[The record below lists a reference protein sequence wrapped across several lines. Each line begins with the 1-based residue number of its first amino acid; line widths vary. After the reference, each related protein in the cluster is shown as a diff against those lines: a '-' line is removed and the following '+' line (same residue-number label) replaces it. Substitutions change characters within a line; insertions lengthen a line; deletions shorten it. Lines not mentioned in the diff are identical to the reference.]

1 MKKLFLSLA
10 MLALTVGLH
19 AAPAT
24 EGDVFV
30 VPTAKSIKYG
40 KGVANITC
48 QAEVTTS
55 DSSLDYAAGYLKRS
69 LHMFGAPMHGESTPI
84 KLEIAKNKK
93 LGNEAYIL
101 EVKEK
106 QITISGQTPQAVLWG
121 IQTLLQIQDAKDARG
136 KFEIPVCKI
145 QDEPDYRMRGFMI
158 DVARKFIPMD
168 YLKNLVRTMS
178 YYKMNMLQIHL
189 NDNGFK
195 KYYHNNW
202 DETYAA
208 FRLESE
214 RFPELTAKDGHY
226 SKDEFR
232 RFVKESAKLG
242 VEIIPE
248 IDVPAHSLA
257 FSHFRPS
264 LCAPKFGVD
273 HLDLTNPEVVPFVD
287 SLFIEYMEGPDPV
300 FAGPRVHVG
309 TDEYSNADK
318 QVVELFRGF
327 TDHLIKLVESYGYQA
342 KLWGSLSHAN
352 GETPVKSENVIMDVW
367 NNGFANPKDMKEQGY
382 QLVSIPDGYVY
393 IVPAAGYYYDYLND
407 RFLYERWTPANIGG
421 VQFEEKDP
429 QIEGGCF
436 AVWNDVC
443 GNGISVGDVHHR
455 TFPALQVMAEKCWH
469 AVNDTV
475 NYAKWDAG
483 RKRLGEGPG
492 INELGNTEIELP
504 FLRSN
509 TPLQAFAPKA
519 PAMKMRPK
527 HDAKNADCKDCKD
540 KNCKDCDKN
549 KKNDKKLDC
558 KDCKDKNCKDCDK
571 NKKND
576 KKFKNDRKNA
586 PQQGKFAHNNKRGP
600 QQGRFNAPMA
610 KRGPQQG
617 KFAHNNKRGPQQGRF
632 NAPMA
637 KRGGMMNFHAMGN
650 PYAQIG
656 YDYQVDFDI
665 TWGKEKPGAVLT
677 ESARAKFYL
686 CDPISGMIGFSRDG
700 YLFTFKHSGR
710 HGVKEHITIKGT
722 NKKTEL
728 WVNGKLVETLNYDE
742 KLAADK
748 KPYNVVRTLVFP
760 LWKTGQFKSK
770 VTNFKAKKI

>member
-1 MKKLFLSLA
+1 MKKFIFSMA
-10 MLALTVGLH
+10 MLALS
-19 AAPAT
+19 ASMASAQMAT
-24 EGDVFV
+24 ENIFV
-30 VPTAKSIKYG
+30 VPTAKSIKAG
-40 KGVANITC
+40 KGVASITC
-48 QAEVTTS
+48 KAEVTAG
-55 DSSLDYAAGYLKRS
+55 DSTLRYAAGYLKKS
-69 LHMFGAPMHGESTPI
+69 LNMFGAPFDGESATI
-84 KLEIAKNKK
+84 ELKLGKNKK
-93 LGNEAYIL
+93 LGNEGYTIDIS
-101 EVKEK
+101 EK
-106 QITISGQTPQAVLWG
+106 KVVITGQTPQAVLWG
-121 IQTLLQIQDAKDARG
+121 IQTILQMQDAQDVKG
-136 KFEIPVCKI
+136 KFELPVCKI
-145 QDEPDYRMRGFMI
+145 QDQPDYRMRGFMI

-195 KYYHNNW
+195 TYYHNNW

-226 SKDEFR
+226 TKDEFR

-273 HLDLTNPEVVPFVD
+273 HLDLTNPEVIPFVD

-300 FAGPRVHVG
+300 FAGPRVHIG

-327 TDHLIKLVESYGYQA
+327 TDHLIKLVEQYGYQA
-342 KLWGSLSHAN
+342 KLWGSLTHAK
-352 GETPVKSENVIMDVW
+352 GDTPVKSENVIMDIW

-407 RFLYERWTPANIGG
+407 RFLYERWTPAQIGG
-421 VQFEEKDP
+421 VKFEEKDP

-475 NYAKWDAG
+475 NYAKWDTG

-492 INELGNTEIELP
+492 VNELGNTEIELP

-509 TPLQAFAPKA
+509 SPLIAHNFGPKSHGKKGA
-519 PAMKMRPK
+519 HDNPGMKCRK
-527 HDAKNADCKDCKD
+527 GGNEQKCDKEVKDC
-540 KNCKDCDKN
+540 KNCKDKQCKKQEN
-549 KKNDKKLDC
+549 KQSKKARQS
-558 KDCKDKNCKDCDK
+558 KGNG
-571 NKKND
+571 
-576 KKFKNDRKNA
+576 RE
-586 PQQGKFAHNNKRGP
+586 
-600 QQGRFNAPMA
+600 RFNAHNGFNGS
-610 KRGPQQG
+610 KKFDGRERFNGRG
-617 KFAHNNKRGPQQGRF
+617 KFTPK
-632 NAPMA
+632 AP
-637 KRGGMMNFHAMGN
+637 NFHAMGN

-665 TWGKEKPGAVLT
+665 TWGKEHPGAVLT

-686 CDPISGMIGFSRDG
+686 SDPISGMLGFSRDG
-700 YLFTFKHSGR
+700 YLYTFKYSGR
-710 HGVKEHITIKGT
+710 PGISEHITIKGT

-728 WVNGKLVETLNYDE
+728 WVNGKLIETLGYYE
-742 KLAADK
+742 KFNADK
-748 KPYNVVRTLVFP
+748 KPYQTVRTLVFP
-760 LWKTGQFKSK
+760 LWKTGNFKSK
-770 VTNFKAKKI
+770 ISNFKAKKI

>member
-93 LGNEAYIL
+93 LGNEGYIL

-549 KKNDKKLDC
+549 KKS
-558 KDCKDKNCKDCDK
+558 
-571 NKKND
+571 D

-586 PQQGKFAHNNKRGP
+586 PQQGKFAHNNKRDP
-600 QQGRFNAPMA
+600 Q
-610 KRGPQQG
+610 
-617 KFAHNNKRGPQQGRF
+617 HGRF

-710 HGVKEHITIKGT
+710 PGVKEHITIKGT